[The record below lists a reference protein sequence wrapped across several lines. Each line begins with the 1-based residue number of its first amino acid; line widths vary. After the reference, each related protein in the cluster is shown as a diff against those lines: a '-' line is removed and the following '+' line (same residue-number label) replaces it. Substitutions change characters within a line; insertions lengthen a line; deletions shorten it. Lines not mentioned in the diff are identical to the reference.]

1 MDLNC
6 CPFIVSPIS
15 LAETEIEFPSPPIKW
30 TEITSLLATVP
41 NLQRKLA
48 AITSEPREEPAFT
61 NQSLVNEWEAAI
73 DAQGDGRFV
82 IFERRGLIQSV
93 FAQNLQK
100 EITWLTLT
108 SFSPLDSNI
117 ADAVSNSPI
126 LGRHSTSLLN
136 QKWTL
141 GLTHDAYSDALP
153 WPHHFVINS
162 TCSWGSNN
170 GNWFK

>member
-48 AITSEPREEPAFT
+48 AITSEPREESAFT

-100 EITWLTLT
+100 EIT
-108 SFSPLDSNI
+108 
-117 ADAVSNSPI
+117 
-126 LGRHSTSLLN
+126 
-136 QKWTL
+136 
-141 GLTHDAYSDALP
+141 
-153 WPHHFVINS
+153 
-162 TCSWGSNN
+162 
-170 GNWFK
+170 